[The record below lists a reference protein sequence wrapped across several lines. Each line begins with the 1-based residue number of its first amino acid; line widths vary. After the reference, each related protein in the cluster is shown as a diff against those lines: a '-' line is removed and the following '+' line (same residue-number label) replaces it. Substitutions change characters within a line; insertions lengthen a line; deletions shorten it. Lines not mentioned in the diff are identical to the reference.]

1 MTNDTNKPCHCGSGK
16 KYKACCRISDLNKMR
31 SNVLPLQT
39 KPHDGAVS
47 IAIKWLEERH
57 PTAWFDAFSNLHQE
71 VLSPED
77 LNKMARLDAQTL
89 GAIEINFT
97 EFLLAQ
103 GEIEI
108 NGDSVR
114 TCDYLIGP
122 SGPTLTQGQRDWL
135 QQLGQRSL
143 RLYVATE
150 VVKGQGMTLCD
161 VLDSEAPPMMVLERS
176 GSQNLSPGT
185 YLGCRVMRV
194 GQHFE
199 LSGATYGFSILAG
212 ASVIQALKNV
222 ADEITDISER
232 IQEQSLLLIEDWLQQ
247 YIAPPR
253 MPEIFDKSSGEQML
267 MITDQYRV
275 LDRAKLESLLTN
287 CAELEGNPN
296 QGWSRSKQWPDGQT
310 RPNMQINPD
319 FAASTVEVFYV
330 IQSHADA
337 GRPWFEH
344 LAQSS
349 VSFSRREIINPTAL
363 LSQADPITQPLK
375 TKKTINKKNVAKKS
389 SAKNSQP
396 ANNSFSA
403 MQLSAEDNLALAQ
416 AMTDVIRRTYIN
428 WSDEP
433 IPLLDNKSPRQA
445 SQTRAG
451 LERVKGLLRT
461 YEADERRQATDQ
473 GRPEISFGFLW
484 DSLGLER
491 DNLKN

>member
-1 MTNDTNKPCHCGSGK
+1 MANDSNQPCHCGSGK
-16 KYKACCRISDLNKMR
+16 KYKACCRISDLDKMR

-47 IAIKWLEERH
+47 KAIKWLEERH
-57 PTAWFDAFSNLHQE
+57 PTAWFNAFSNLHQE

-77 LNKMARLDAQTL
+77 LNKMARLDTQTL

-108 NGDSVR
+108 NGNSVR
-114 TCDYLIGP
+114 ICDYLIGP
-122 SGPTLTQGQRDWL
+122 SGPTFTQGQRDWL

-161 VLDSEAPPMMVLERS
+161 VLDAEAPPITTLERS
-176 GSQNLSPGT
+176 GSQNLLPGT

-199 LSGATYGFSILAG
+199 LSGATYGFSTVTG
-212 ASVIQALKNV
+212 ESVSQALRHIALEVTN
-222 ADEITDISER
+222 ISECV
-232 IQEQSLLLIEDWLQQ
+232 QEQSLLLIEDWLQQ

-253 MPEIFDKSSGEQML
+253 VPEIFDKSSGEQML

-275 LDRAKLESLLTN
+275 LDRAKLEGLLTN
-287 CAELEGNPN
+287 CVELEGDSN

-310 RPNMQINPD
+310 RPNMQINAD

-344 LAQSS
+344 IAQNS
-349 VSFSRREIINPTAL
+349 VRFSKREIINPTAL
-363 LSQADPITQPLK
+363 LSQVGPITQPLK
-375 TKKTINKKNVAKKS
+375 SKKTVNKKTVAKKS
-389 SAKNSQP
+389 SAKKSQP
-396 ANNSFSA
+396 SNNSFSA

-416 AMTDVIRRTYIN
+416 AMTDIIRRTYTN
-428 WSDEP
+428 WADEP

-461 YEADERRQATDQ
+461 YESDERRQATDQ
-473 GRPEISFGFLW
+473 GRPEISFTFLW
-484 DSLGLER
+484 EALGLER

>member
-1 MTNDTNKPCHCGSGK
+1 MANDSNKPCYCGSGK
-16 KYKACCRISDLNKMR
+16 KYKACCRISDLDKMR
-31 SNVLPLQT
+31 SNVLPFQA

-47 IAIKWLEERH
+47 KAIKWLEERH
-57 PTAWFDAFSNLHQE
+57 PTAWRNAFGNLHQE

-114 TCDYLIGP
+114 ICDYLIGP

-150 VVKGQGMTLCD
+150 VVKGQEMTLCD
-161 VLDSEAPPMMVLERS
+161 VLDAEAPPITVLERS

-212 ASVIQALKNV
+212 ESVIQALKHV

-232 IQEQSLLLIEDWLQQ
+232 VQEQSLVLIEDWLQQ

-287 CAELEGNPN
+287 CADLEGNPN

-310 RPNMQINPD
+310 RPNIQINPD
-319 FAASTVEVFYV
+319 FAANVVKVFYV

-349 VSFSRREIINPTAL
+349 VSFCQREIVNPTAL
-363 LSQADPITQPLK
+363 LSQADPITPPLNA
-375 TKKTINKKNVAKKS
+375 KKTINTKAAAKKS
-389 SAKNSQP
+389 SAKKPQLP
-396 ANNSFSA
+396 NNSFSA

-451 LERVKGLLRT
+451 LERVKGLLRS

-473 GRPEISFGFLW
+473 GRPEISFAFLW
-484 DSLGLER
+484 DALGLER
-491 DNLKN
+491 DHLKN